1 MKLYFAGVPAGLQRD
16 RERKLP
22 DSGVCNRFIAFYY
35 TKKALTTIKYF
46 RGVDEIGREEIKRAR
61 DYDT

>member
-16 RERKLP
+16 RERDLP
-22 DSGVCNRFIAFYY
+22 ELGVHNRFIAFFYS
-35 TKKALTTIKYF
+35 KKALTTIKYF
-46 RGVDEIGREEIKRAR
+46 KGVDEIGIDEIKRAR

>member
-16 RERKLP
+16 RERDLP
-22 DSGVCNRFIAFYY
+22 DTGVCYRFIAFYY

-46 RGVDEIGREEIKRAR
+46 RGVDEIGTDEIKRAR
-61 DYDT
+61 DFDS

>member
-16 RERKLP
+16 RERDLP
-22 DSGVCNRFIAFYY
+22 DSGVRNRFIAFFYS
-35 TKKALTTIKYF
+35 KKALTTIKYF
-46 RGVDEIGREEIKRAR
+46 KGVDEIGTDAIKKAR